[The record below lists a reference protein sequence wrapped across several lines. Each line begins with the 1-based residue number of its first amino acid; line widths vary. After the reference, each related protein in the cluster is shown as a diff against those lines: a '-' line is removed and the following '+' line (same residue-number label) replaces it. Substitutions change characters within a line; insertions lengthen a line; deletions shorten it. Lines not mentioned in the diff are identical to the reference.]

1 MRYKRFMRSFYV
13 FFSMLCLFVMLCIP
27 VRADTSVDASCGV
40 NASALSGI
48 CAQANAVVGNN
59 AKILKYEAASGKK
72 ESVLYFSNQ
81 EYSKLDTDTRKAFMK
96 KALKLIAESNMGT
109 QAKAK
114 AYNFIADQDAPVTQ
128 AIRYLQ
134 SDASADLA
142 EARNWLRPFS
152 GLMGTIMGVVA
163 LMTFIFLTAS
173 VIFDLAYLSLPMV
186 QGILEHGEENKRPF
200 GVSREAYRSL
210 RDVEKN
216 PKFKGILSV
225 YFSRRLPV
233 FIGIGICLGYIVSG
247 NIYDFIVFFVDNF
260 SLQ

>member
-1 MRYKRFMRSFYV
+1 MCRNIKKC
-13 FFSMLCLFVMLCIP
+13 LCLFVGMFCLVLFSCVP
-27 VRADTSVDASCGV
+27 VFAGKGEDVDATVGIPK
-40 NASALSGI
+40 ASALNVV
-48 CAQANAVVGNN
+48 CARANAVVGSGNSS
-59 AKILKYEAASGKK
+59 KILNYDSKHG
-72 ESVLYFSNQ
+72 VLYFSNQ
-81 EYSKLDTDTRKAFMK
+81 KYSNLDTDTRKEFMK
-96 KALKLIAESNMGT
+96 TALKLTAESSLGT
-109 QAKAK
+109 QAKSK

-134 SDASADLA
+134 SDASADLV
-142 EARNWLRPFS
+142 EAQNWLRPFS
-152 GLMGTIMGVVA
+152 GVMGTVMGVVA

-216 PKFKGILSV
+216 PKFKGILSI
-225 YFSRRLPV
+225 YFQRRLPV
-233 FIGIGICLGYIVSG
+233 FIGIAICLGYVVSG
-247 NIYDFIVFFVDNF
+247 NIYDFIIFFVDNF